1 MLEVSEVFQP
11 LEFQSLCD
19 DLVFHCRMLFVCDVS
34 NDF

>member
-11 LEFQSLCD
+11 LCD